1 MDNVKT
7 VKLLNFNVYVKLLE
21 DDADEFM
28 FEDSSVDMK
37 ELNGGAVHLRN
48 EKGQEG
54 CVPDSG
60 QKKKS
65 LTFEIVVH
73 ECWHCFWFFY
83 DFIAEGEEWRPID
96 IGSEIFAYSF
106 GNFVNDVWNKLCED
120 KDVD

>member
-7 VKLLNFNVYVKLLE
+7 VKLLNFNVYVQLLE

-60 QKKKS
+60 QKKRVSHLRLLSMSAGTASGSSMIS
-65 LTFEIVVH
+65 LLKVRNG
-73 ECWHCFWFFY
+73 
-83 DFIAEGEEWRPID
+83 DQ
-96 IGSEIFAYSF
+96 
-106 GNFVNDVWNKLCED
+106 
-120 KDVD
+120 